1 MGQYHYICNKTKH
14 EYLNPHGFGDG
25 LKLME
30 FGMSMGGTMTALA
43 ILLSCSN
50 GRGGGDARIDSDH
63 PLIEVVGSWAGDE
76 IAIIGDYT
84 EEGDIAGWDSK
95 NNPWHSD
102 DKDNWADISA
112 VMRELIEADGEVKF
126 ENDEW
131 ILRGLDG
138 KEEKRTS
145 IIRVDA

>member
-43 ILLSCSN
+43 ILLASCN
-50 GRGGGDARIDSDH
+50 GRGGGDARIDPDH

-76 IAIIGDYT
+76 IAIIGDYH
-84 EEGDIAGWDSK
+84 EEGDISGWDNHS
-95 NNPWHSD
+95 NPWAD
-102 DKDNWADISA
+102 EDNWADISA
-112 VMRELIEADGEVKF
+112 VMRELIEADGCYKF
-126 ENDEW
+126 EAVSNSEYFT
-131 ILRGLDG
+131 RA
-138 KEEKRTS
+138 E
-145 IIRVDA
+145 V

>member
-1 MGQYHYICNKTKH
+1 MGQYHYVCNKTKH

-30 FGMSMGGTMTALA
+30 FGMSAGGVMTALA
-43 ILLSCSN
+43 ILLASSN
-50 GRGGGDARIDSDH
+50 GRGGGDLRIDDDH
-63 PLIEVVGSWAGDE
+63 ALIEVVGSWAGDE
-76 IAIIGDYT
+76 IAIIGDYS

-95 NNPWHSD
+95 NNPWE
-102 DKDNWADISA
+102 DKDDWADISA
-112 VMRELIEADGEVKF
+112 VMRELIEADGGVKF

-131 ILRGLDG
+131 IFVDLDG
-138 KEEKRTS
+138 KEERRTS